1 MDSVGTYATSTAA
14 WLSLQAIPLLISP
27 KLIVT
32 MLSPD
37 ARRPTGSPPPSG
49 QTFCSLYKSSLT
61 KAPVSDLET
70 YLSRSLSLT
79 LLCLALLTI
88 LLAGLLPLSTPVAES
103 ENSHAPSPYSGPT
116 VFLTTTFHVSST
128 VYTYTNYMATGSA
141 CFALGMT
148 GSGFLSCFGLWCLM
162 FGGGDGRGKV
172 SGWPFRNDEERRRK
186 KEKMMKRRG
195 L

>member
-1 MDSVGTYATSTAA
+1 MDSVGSYATSTAA
-14 WLSLQAIPLLISP
+14 WLSIQAIPLLISP

-37 ARRPTGSPPPSG
+37 ARRPTGS
-49 QTFCSLYKSSLT
+49 TLCSLYDCVPAKPPL
-61 KAPVSDLET
+61 SDLEI
-70 YLSRSLSLT
+70 YLSRSLSIT
-79 LLCLALLTI
+79 LLCLALITI
-88 LLAGLLPLSTPVAES
+88 LLAGLLPLTTPVAES

-116 VFLTTTFHVSST
+116 IFLTTTFHVSST
-128 VYTYTNYMATGSA
+128 IYTYTNYMATGSA

-148 GSGFLSCFGLWCLM
+148 GSGVLSCFGLWCLM

-186 KEKMMKRRG
+186 KEKMMMKRRG